1 MKVLR
6 LHAPGDLRLGSETA
20 PSAAAGEAILRVAAV
35 GICGSDLHWL
45 NAARIGDAR
54 LSRPLVLGHE
64 FAAVVEHPG
73 SPLDKRR
80 VAVDPAISCRT
91 CEYCLE
97 GNPNLCENLRFAG
110 HGADDGALRECLA
123 WPERCL
129 YPLPEAISDEEGAL
143 LEPLGVALHAAD
155 LGQLRSGMSI
165 GVFGCGPIGLLI
177 LQLARL
183 AGATQIL
190 ATDRLA
196 HRLDAARAL
205 GASRT
210 FLVGDGW
217 EFGEVWAATGG
228 RGVHVAFEVAG
239 ENHAVETAVASAR
252 PGGRVVL
259 VGIPE
264 EDQTTFTA
272 STARRKGLS
281 IQLSRRMKF
290 TYPRALRLVEGGW
303 IDLRALVTHR
313 YRLADYEQAFKVAQR
328 REGLKVLISP

>member
-45 NAARIGDAR
+45 NAAGIGDAR

-73 SPLDKRR
+73 SPLDGRR

-177 LQLARL
+177 LQLAKL
-183 AGATQIL
+183 SGAAHIV
-190 ATDRLA
+190 ATDKLP
-196 HRLDAARAL
+196 HRVEAAKRY
-205 GASRT
+205 GASQAIS
-210 FLVGDGW
+210 VED
-217 EFGEVWAATGG
+217 G
-228 RGVHVAFEVAG
+228 RGVGTMRAEMDG
-239 ENHAVETAVASAR
+239 
-252 PGGRVVL
+252 
-259 VGIPE
+259 
-264 EDQTTFTA
+264 
-272 STARRKGLS
+272 
-281 IQLSRRMKF
+281 SRR
-290 TYPRALRLVEGGW
+290 
-303 IDLRALVTHR
+303 
-313 YRLADYEQAFKVAQR
+313 
-328 REGLKVLISP
+328 